1 MAERAREYEQDYF
14 RKRGTNSM
22 AQRLSEVP
30 TNQIEEAASPAYDR
44 ADVRQTK
51 AGEPQ
56 REIAVP
62 QNKPMAN
69 PRETTVTKG
78 KITKGEKSF
87 IALISLLVL
96 GLTILNLVVQ
106 YKDER
111 IAVVTQEYQTKTT
124 EIQYQTDELLN
135 ELAMKYDYQT
145 IKEIA
150 HENGMTLQNSQVR
163 TVGE

>member
-1 MAERAREYEQDYF
+1 MAERARDYEQDYF
-14 RKRGTNSM
+14 RKRGNQSM

-30 TNQIEEAASPAYDR
+30 TNQIAEAESPAYDQ

-51 AGEPQ
+51 AASRQ
-56 REIAVP
+56 RETAQLP
-62 QNKPMAN
+62 QQSVVT
-69 PRETTVTKG
+69 PRQSSVTKRLLS
-78 KITKGEKSF
+78 KGEKGF
-87 IALISLLVL
+87 ITLVSLSVL
-96 GLTILNLVVQ
+96 ALTIFNLVVQ
-106 YKDER
+106 YKNER

-124 EIQYQTDELLN
+124 DIQYQTDELLN

-145 IKEIA
+145 IKAIA